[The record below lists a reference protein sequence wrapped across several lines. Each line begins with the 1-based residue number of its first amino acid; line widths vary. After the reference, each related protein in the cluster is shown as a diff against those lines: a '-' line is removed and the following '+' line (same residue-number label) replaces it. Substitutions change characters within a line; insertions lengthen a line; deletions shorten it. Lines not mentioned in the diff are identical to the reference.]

1 MSHRNRMKMMCKD
14 ELVVIIEPPD
24 ELVALIE
31 QPQEIEVVIE
41 KVEIIKLDDEQCDQ
55 KIPTLE
61 ELKTFYNIGAL

>member
-14 ELVVIIEPPD
+14 ELVAIIEP
-24 ELVALIE
+24 
-31 QPQEIEVVIE
+31 PQEIEVVIE
-41 KVEIIKLDDEQCDQ
+41 KVEIIKLDNEQCDQ